1 MNKKELLEIL
11 GNAIPEKAGFM
22 NIEVEFVADGQDRK
36 TSLEYLA
43 ELNEGHF
50 GGNVRIE
57 AEHVPSNGTLRF
69 RFGVP

>member
-1 MNKKELLEIL
+1 MNKKELLEML
-11 GNAIPEKAGFM
+11 DNAIPDEPGFV
-22 NIEVEFVADGQDRK
+22 NIEVEFYADAADRK

-57 AEHVPSNGTLRF
+57 TEHVPSNGTLRF